1 MSAQGDGVWVVI
13 PGYNDA
19 ATIRDVALRAL
30 AVLPRVV
37 VVDDGSVDATR
48 DALDG
53 VPAVVL
59 HNERNAGKAAS
70 LVRGFEYALAHGAEA
85 VITLDADCQHRPE
98 DIPLLIDAARQH
110 RRRIVIAARLL
121 AAEDAPKSRWRANR
135 VADFWIGWAAGHRI
149 ADSQSGFRLYPAEM
163 LRSVGIA
170 HDHAHGFVFESEI
183 LIEASRRGFLTV
195 AVPVAALYPVAARAS
210 HFRPVRDI
218 ARITRMVAWRLLR
231 SGLNP
236 AGLVRSLAPPASAR
250 AGHRATRLRS

>member
-48 DALDG
+48 EALDG

-59 HNERNAGKAAS
+59 RNERNTGKAAS

-98 DIPLLIDAARQH
+98 DIPLLIEAARQH
-110 RRRIVIAARLL
+110 QRRIVIAARLL
-121 AAEDAPKSRWRANR
+121 AAEDAPRSRWRANR

-149 ADSQSGFRLYPAEM
+149 ADSQSGFRLYPAEL
-163 LRSVGIA
+163 LRSTGIA
-170 HDHAHGFVFESEI
+170 HDHGHGFVFESEI

-236 AGLVRSLAPPASAR
+236 AGLVRSLAPAASAR
-250 AGHRATRLRS
+250 VGYRATTLRS